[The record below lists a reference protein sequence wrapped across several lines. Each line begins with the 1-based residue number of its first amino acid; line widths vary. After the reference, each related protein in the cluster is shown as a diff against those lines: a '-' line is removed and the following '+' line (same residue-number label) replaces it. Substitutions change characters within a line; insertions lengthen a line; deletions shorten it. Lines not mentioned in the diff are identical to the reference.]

1 MKKLFLSLTMIA
13 FIAGTVTTAF
23 GQEQKQEQKKEVVV
37 EKQNV
42 QVAQK
47 DSLSEYQKLIKES
60 DVKFKSNEKS
70 ITDLRVAIAKI
81 DEKDQA
87 LNLKSVSILEQ
98 KNTDLKK
105 VLADY
110 KVEGQTDFTTFKKEF
125 NGNLDLLA
133 KELKDFKIV

>member
-1 MKKLFLSLTMIA
+1 MKKLFLSLAMIA
-13 FIAGTVTTAF
+13 FISGTVITSF
-23 GQEQKQEQKKEVVV
+23 GQEQKKEVVV
-37 EKQNV
+37 AKQNL

-47 DSLSEYQKLIKES
+47 DSISEYQKLIKES
-60 DVKFKSNEKS
+60 DAKFKSNEKS
-70 ITDLRVAIAKI
+70 ITDLRIAIAKI
-81 DEKDQA
+81 EEKDQA

-125 NGNLDLLA
+125 NINMELLA